1 MDDFMEMVEKQ
12 RRRKRFVELAIKK
25 TIICGAVIGAA
36 FLSTG
41 YYDGDQ
47 VLVEE
52 IYTVQKGDT
61 LRHIAEEYLEK
72 NTGGRRY
79 ILEFESGICELNPW
93 LQKGNVIIHPG
104 DKIRINYWVSR
115 GGEADED

>member
-1 MDDFMEMVEKQ
+1 MDNFMEMVEKQ
-12 RRRKRFVELAIKK
+12 HRRKRFVEMAIKK
-25 TIICGAVIGAA
+25 TIICGVVIGAA

-52 IYTVQKGDT
+52 TYTVKKGDT
-61 LRHIAEEYLEK
+61 LRDISEEYLEK

-79 ILEFESGICELNPW
+79 ILEFESGIKELNPW
-93 LQKGNVIIHPG
+93 LQGGNVIIHPG
-104 DKIRINYWVSR
+104 DKIRINYWIK